1 MSQISTAIANAMIAF
16 VVFGGLIALSVMVQ
30 RKFEHRFD
38 R

>member
-1 MSQISTAIANAMIAF
+1 MAQIGTAIANL
-16 VVFGGLIALSVMVQ
+16 VVAVVVYGGLIALSVMEQ